1 MALRSLCSLVRGA
14 TRARTCS
21 SSPGI
26 AVQGG
31 LGLAAGSEAAALHG
45 LRNLAYHVDAQPF
58 LAAAVISRI
67 PGSRGLHNLAATQ
80 TAQSIRARA
89 GYFLPGIVVQA
100 SMGLGS
106 GARRFHSLRDLVIEH
121 AHGSPAA
128 LIAAAFSVFA
138 GISNMI
144 DTDESDKAR
153 MDEDTE
159 AEARTEEDPSM
170 RTDAYLRYMQASKDM
185 LREMASYNKALPGK
199 NPIDEV
205 ALDQEGMKND
215 EAMRARFEDWMKQ
228 YGRTYQDEE
237 EKARRFKIFKAV
249 ARFVDVT
256 NAVADELEFH
266 FCMGLNEFSDWNH
279 EEFAGRCGTKH
290 MSDDEYFS
298 MIGVNEADKKAIKQK
313 LQKQES
319 KD

>member
-26 AVQGG
+26 AVQGA

-45 LRNLAYHVDAQPF
+45 LRNLVYHVDAQPF

-67 PGSRGLHNLAATQ
+67 PGSRGLHNLAATK

-106 GARRFHSLRDLVIEH
+106 GARRFHSLRDLVMEH

-128 LIAAAFSVFA
+128 LIVAAFSVFA

-153 MDEDTE
+153 TEEDTE

-249 ARFVDVT
+249 ARSCRSR
-256 NAVADELEFH
+256 NPKIE
-266 FCMGLNEFSDWNH
+266 
-279 EEFAGRCGTKH
+279 
-290 MSDDEYFS
+290 
-298 MIGVNEADKKAIKQK
+298 KAPLVIIHK
-313 LQKQES
+313 LVLT
-319 KD
+319 

>member
-1 MALRSLCSLVRGA
+1 PHPFQSPRSSREKKSEGFGGGYRWVIEAARRGGFGGGGGGGGVVSMALRSLCSLVRGA

-31 LGLAAGSEAAALHG
+31 LG
-45 LRNLAYHVDAQPF
+45 
-58 LAAAVISRI
+58 
-67 PGSRGLHNLAATQ
+67 
-80 TAQSIRARA
+80 
-89 GYFLPGIVVQA
+89 
-100 SMGLGS
+100 

-298 MIGVNEADKKAIKQK
+298 MIGVNEADKKAIKQ
-313 LQKQES
+313 
-319 KD
+319 